1 MTEPSGAVAPEPKH
15 GFEDSRRL
23 TGPSRFFAGTAV
35 TLTPLSCIAN
45 DEVAHARWRE
55 LVTQMAQ
62 QLGWPAPQC
71 VVQRH
76 QHGTLLMCSAPVDAL
91 MTATEIS
98 EWAWERCMA
107 EAGVTGFDLAQDHGA
122 AAAAVFAARA
132 GAEARPQQAALRAVA
147 AARGLPIFED
157 DDELSIGAGCG
168 SRCWPLAALLDVAD
182 VPWAALHDV
191 PTALITGSNGKT
203 TVARLL
209 AAIARAAGL
218 VSGLCSTEGVVI
230 DGQVLTQGD
239 YAGPAGARTVLRDV
253 RVQAAVLETARG
265 GILRR
270 GLAVWRADVAV
281 VTNISADHF
290 GEYGVDSASD
300 IADVKLTL
308 ARALHQGG
316 TLVLNGED
324 ELLMAAA
331 QRLPHAATAAAAK
344 QALFALDA
352 EHPRLQAWRRAGGR
366 TCGVSAENLQL
377 FDGSTQHVLGV
388 VAAMPMTLH
397 AAARHNIANAAAAA
411 LAAHAMGMPIAA
423 IRAALASFGAQ
434 PSDNPGRLER
444 WPWRGATVLVDY
456 AHNPEGLAQLL
467 RVANALAPRRLGLLL
482 GQAGNRAD
490 DAIVELA
497 RVAALAPPDRVVI
510 KELPGMLRGRA
521 LGELPALLQSS
532 LVQAGLNASC
542 IEIVPDEEAAAM
554 LLLQWAQP
562 GDVIVL
568 PVHTTAVRE
577 RLGSLLSQA

>member
-1 MTEPSGAVAPEPKH
+1 MTEPSGAVLPEPKH

-35 TLTPLSCIAN
+35 TLTPRSLIAN
-45 DEVAHARWRE
+45 DEAAHARWCE
-55 LVTQMAQ
+55 YVTQMAR
-62 QLGWPAPQC
+62 QLGWPVPQC

-76 QHGTLLMCSAPVDAL
+76 QRGSLLMCSAPMDTL
-91 MTATEIS
+91 MTATEVS
-98 EWAWERCMA
+98 EWAWERCMSQ
-107 EAGVTGFDLAQDHGA
+107 AGVGGFDLAQDHGA
-122 AAAAVFAARA
+122 AEVSVFAARA
-132 GAEARPQQAALRAVA
+132 LAEARPQQGALRAAA
-147 AARGLPIFED
+147 AARGLPVFED
-157 DDELSIGAGCG
+157 DGELSIGAGVG
-168 SRCWPLAALLDVAD
+168 SRGWPLAALPDVAD
-182 VPWAALHDV
+182 VPWPDLHVV
-191 PTALITGSNGKT
+191 PTALVTGSNGKT
-203 TVARLL
+203 TVVRLL
-209 AAIARAAGL
+209 AAIVRAAGL
-218 VSGLCSTEGVVI
+218 TSGLCSTEGVVI

-239 YAGPAGARTVLRDV
+239 YAGPAGARTVLRDA

-270 GLAVWRADVAV
+270 GLAVGRADVAV

-300 IADVKLTL
+300 VAEVKLAV

-331 QRLPHAATAAAAK
+331 QRLPYAGMARH
-344 QALFALDA
+344 ALFALDA
-352 EHPRLQAWRRAGGR
+352 EHARLQALRRAGGR
-366 TCGVSAENLQL
+366 TCGVSAGHLRL
-377 FDGSTQHVLGV
+377 FDGATQHDLGA
-388 VAAMPMTLH
+388 VAVMPMTLH

-411 LAAHAMGMPIAA
+411 LAAHALGLPITA

-444 WPWRGATVLVDY
+444 WPWRGANVLVDY
-456 AHNPEGLAQLL
+456 AHNPDGLAQLL

-482 GQAGNRAD
+482 GQAGNRGD

-497 RVAALAPPDRVVI
+497 RVAALAQPDLVVI

-532 LVQAGLNASC
+532 LVQAGLDAAR
-542 IEIVPDEEAAAM
+542 IATVPDEEAAAM
-554 LLLQWAQP
+554 QLLQWAQA

-568 PVHTTAVRE
+568 PVHTGAVRE
-577 RLGSLLSQA
+577 RLAAVLSRP

>member
-1 MTEPSGAVAPEPKH
+1 MTEPSGAVLPEPKH

-23 TGPSRFFAGTAV
+23 TGPSRYFDGGAV
-35 TLTPLSCIAN
+35 TLTPLSHVAN
-45 DEVAHARWRE
+45 NESAHASWCAH
-55 LVTQMAQ
+55 VTQIAQ
-62 QLGWPAPQC
+62 QLGWPVPQC

-107 EAGVTGFDLAQDHGA
+107 EVGVIGFDLAQDHGA
-122 AAAAVFAARA
+122 TASAVFAARA
-132 GAEARPQQAALRAVA
+132 LAEIRPQQAALRAAA

-157 DDELSIGAGCG
+157 DDELSIGAGSG
-168 SRCWPLAALLDVAD
+168 SRCWPLAALPDVAG
-182 VPWAALHDV
+182 VPWATLHDV
-191 PTALITGSNGKT
+191 PTALVTGSNGKT
-203 TVARLL
+203 TVVRLL
-209 AAIARAAGL
+209 AAMARAAGL

-230 DGQVLTQGD
+230 DGQAMTQGD
-239 YAGPAGARTVLRDV
+239 YAGPAGARMVLRDQ

-290 GEYGVDSASD
+290 GEYGVDSATD
-300 IADVKLTL
+300 IAEVKLTL

-316 TLVLNGED
+316 TLVLNGDD

-331 QRLPHAATAAAAK
+331 QRLPHAGTAAAARD
-344 QALFALDA
+344 AHFAVDA

-366 TCGVSAENLQL
+366 TCGARAGHLQL
-377 FDGSTQHVLGV
+377 FDGNTQHGLGA

-411 LAAHAMGMPIAA
+411 LAAHAMGLPIAA
-423 IRAALASFGAQ
+423 IRAALASFGVQ

-467 RVANALAPRRLGLLL
+467 QVANALAPRRLGLLL

-497 RVAALAPPDRVVI
+497 RVAALAQPDRVVI

>member
-23 TGPSRFFAGTAV
+23 TGPSRFFDGGAV
-35 TLTPLSCIAN
+35 TLTPLSHVASN
-45 DEVAHARWRE
+45 ESAHASWCAH
-55 LVTQMAQ
+55 VTQMAQ
-62 QLGWPAPQC
+62 QLGWPVPQC

-76 QHGTLLMCSAPVDAL
+76 QHGTLLMCSAPIDAL

-107 EAGVTGFDLAQDHGA
+107 EVGVIGFDLAQDHGA
-122 AAAAVFAARA
+122 TASAVFAARA
-132 GAEARPQQAALRAVA
+132 LAEIRPQQAALRAAA
-147 AARGLPIFED
+147 AARGLPILED
-157 DDELSIGAGCG
+157 DDELSIGAGSG
-168 SRCWPLAALLDVAD
+168 SRCWPLAALPDVAD

-191 PTALITGSNGKT
+191 PTALVTGSNGKT
-203 TVARLL
+203 TVVRLL
-209 AAIARAAGL
+209 AAMARAAGL

-230 DGQVLTQGD
+230 DGQAMTQGD
-239 YAGPAGARTVLRDV
+239 YAGPAGARMVLRDQ

-290 GEYGVDSASD
+290 GEYGVDAAID
-300 IADVKLTL
+300 IAETKLTV

-331 QRLPHAATAAAAK
+331 QRLPHAGMAAAARD
-344 QALFALDA
+344 ALFALDA
-352 EHPRLQAWRRAGGR
+352 EHPHLQAWRRAGGR
-366 TCGVSAENLQL
+366 TCGVSAGHLQL
-377 FDGSTQHVLGV
+377 FDGATQHDLGA
-388 VAAMPMTLH
+388 VAVMPMTLQ

-411 LAAHAMGMPIAA
+411 LAAHALGLPITA

-456 AHNPEGLAQLL
+456 AHNPDGLAQLL

-497 RVAALAPPDRVVI
+497 RVAALAQPDRVVI